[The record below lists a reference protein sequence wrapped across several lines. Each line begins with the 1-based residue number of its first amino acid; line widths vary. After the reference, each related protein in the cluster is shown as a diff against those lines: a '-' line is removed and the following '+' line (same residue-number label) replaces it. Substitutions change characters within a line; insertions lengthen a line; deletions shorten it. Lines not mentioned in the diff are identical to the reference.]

1 MSNYNEALDSEKR
14 TLSLLVETSF
24 YPQAVTDTK
33 AQVGSEVET
42 ILQTIQNNPELSKQ
56 ILQTLLLHAVN
67 A

>member
-24 YPQAVTDTK
+24 YPQTAADTK
-33 AQVGSEVET
+33 EQAGGEVES
-42 ILQTIQNNPELSKQ
+42 ILQAIQNNPELSKQ